1 MQAIKY
7 IMITVLLYAGSVSA
21 SENVECLKHLG
32 GGMSD
37 IACYQELTLQ
47 ESKKI
52 DGIVL
57 ELLKTIPKRNKVRD
71 VFNKNVKE
79 NKYNT
84 IEFCNIKRLAANT
97 WEKEDSDGM
106 SEHRY
111 TDVIYYE
118 CLYNLTKKTVE
129 NFTSLLN
136 EYKHSN

>member
-1 MQAIKY
+1 
-7 IMITVLLYAGSVSA
+7 MITVLLYAGSAMA

-37 IACYQELTLQ
+37 IACYQGLAIQ

-52 DGIVL
+52 DDITI
-57 ELLKTIPKRNKVRD
+57 ELLKTIPKTNKIKD
-71 VFNKNVKE
+71 VFKKNIKDT
-79 NKYNT
+79 KYNAM
-84 IEFCNIKRLAANT
+84 EFCNIKRLAANG

-118 CLYNLTKKTVE
+118 CLYNITKKTRE
-129 NFTSLLN
+129 NFASLLN
-136 EYKHSN
+136 EYKQSN